1 MPKDGRVTEHEVAD
15 AVTQYLA
22 DNGGEATIAEL
33 VDGLPNYLSLSDA
46 DQQQSETR
54 AGERLW
60 EQQVRNIIS
69 HRNTPG
75 NAIHDGKLEYLP
87 KGDDRHGRLRLV

>member
-1 MPKDGRVTEHEVAD
+1 MPKDGRVTEQEVAA
-15 AVTQYLA
+15 AVIQYLS
-22 DNGGEATIAEL
+22 DNSGEATIAEL
-33 VDGLPNYLSLSDA
+33 VDGLPGYLSLSDA
-46 DQQQSETR
+46 DRQQSETR
-54 AGERLW
+54 PGEQLW

-75 NAIHDGKLEYLP
+75 NAIHDGQLEYLP

>member
-15 AVTQYLA
+15 AVIRYLS
-22 DNGGEATIAEL
+22 DRGGEATIAEL
-33 VDGLPNYLSLSDA
+33 VEGLPNYLSLSDA
-46 DQQQSETR
+46 DRQPSETR
-54 AGERLW
+54 SGEALW

-75 NAIHDGKLEYLP
+75 NAIHDEKLEYLP